1 MCTLIA
7 FHRCFADAPL
17 VVAANR
23 DEFHERPTEGPTLR
37 AASISSASG
46 AERTSQPAAGGRS
59 TRVVAP
65 RDLRAGGSWLG
76 VSESGL
82 FAAITNRRCDHPDTS
97 RRSRGWLVMEALSEP
112 TAESAARRFARL
124 PHAEYNPFNLFV
136 ADAESAHLVTY
147 DDAPQR
153 RDLTP
158 GPHVIGNLH
167 PDESSPKLDRLRA
180 RVHALAKAETPT
192 ADALAEVCRTHVEGA
207 PLESTCVHAGE
218 YGTRSST
225 LLWFGSQPA
234 LRYAEGPP
242 CTAPYRDL
250 SPLLHGLGLF
260 PARERV
266 SA

>member
-23 DEFHERPTEGPTLR
+23 DEFHERPTEGPALR
-37 AASISSASG
+37 EASIA
-46 AERTSQPAAGGRS
+46 TSRRQVRPGRADAARA
-59 TRVVAP
+59 TRIVAP
-65 RDLRAGGSWLG
+65 RDLREGGTWLG

-82 FAAITNRRCDHPDTS
+82 FAAITNRRCDTPDPK
-97 RRSRGWLVMEALSEP
+97 RRSRGWLVMEALAEP
-112 TAESAARRFARL
+112 SAERAAQRFARL
-124 PHAEYNPFNLFV
+124 PKAAYNPFNLFV
-136 ADAESAHLVTY
+136 ADRDSAHLVTY
-147 DDAPQR
+147 ADRAQR
-153 RDLTP
+153 RDLTA

-167 PDESSPKLDRLRA
+167 PDESSPKLERLRVQVNA
-180 RVHALAKAETPT
+180 IASGPVPTAAALAG
-192 ADALAEVCRTHVEGA
+192 VCCEHVESS

-225 LLWFGSQPA
+225 LLWIGAQPE
-234 LRYAEGPP
+234 LRYAEGAP
-242 CTAPYRDL
+242 CAAPYRDL
-250 SPLLHGLGLF
+250 TPLLHDLGLF

>member
-23 DEFHERPTEGPTLR
+23 DEFLDRPTEGPALR
-37 AASISSASG
+37 ETSTASAQRQGRSASR
-46 AERTSQPAAGGRS
+46 A

-65 RDLRAGGSWLG
+65 RDLRAGGTWLG

-82 FAAITNRRCDHPDTS
+82 FAAITNRRCDTPDPE
-97 RRSRGWLVMEALSEP
+97 RRSRGWLVMEALAEP
-112 TAESAARRFARL
+112 NAERAADRFASL
-124 PHAEYNPFNLFV
+124 PEAAYNPFNLFV
-136 ADAESAHLVTY
+136 ADGDSAHLVTY
-147 DDAPQR
+147 ADRAQR
-153 RDLTP
+153 RNLTA

-167 PDESSPKLDRLRA
+167 PDESSPKLERLRTRVDELA
-180 RVHALAKAETPT
+180 RGPVPS
-192 ADALAEVCRTHVEGA
+192 ADALATMCRTHA
-207 PLESTCVHAGE
+207 DSSPLESTCVHAGE

-225 LLWFGSQPA
+225 LLWIGAQPA
-234 LRYAEGPP
+234 LRYAEGAP
-242 CTAPYRDL
+242 CAASYRDL
-250 SPLLHGLGLF
+250 TPLLHDLGLF

>member
-23 DEFHERPTEGPTLR
+23 DEFHERPTEGPALR
-37 AASISSASG
+37 EASTSSSRRPGRPGTG
-46 AERTSQPAAGGRS
+46 ART

-65 RDLRAGGSWLG
+65 RDQRAGGTWLG

-82 FAAITNRRCDHPDTS
+82 FAAITNRRCDSPDPQ
-97 RRSRGWLVMEALSEP
+97 RRSRGWLVMEALAEP
-112 TAESAARRFARL
+112 SAERAAEHFARL
-124 PHAEYNPFNLFV
+124 PEAAYNPFNLFV
-136 ADAESAHLVTY
+136 ADRQSAHLVTY
-147 DDAPQR
+147 AERPQR
-153 RDLTP
+153 RDLTA

-167 PDESSPKLDRLRA
+167 PDESSPKLERLRGQVGELA
-180 RVHALAKAETPT
+180 RGAMPS
-192 ADALAEVCRTHVEGA
+192 ADALAQMCCTHVA
-207 PLESTCVHAGE
+207 NSPFESTCVHAGE

-225 LLWFGSQPA
+225 LLWIGAQPA
-234 LRYAEGPP
+234 LRYAEGAP
-242 CTAPYRDL
+242 CAAPYRDL
-250 SPLLHGLGLF
+250 SPLLHDLGLF

>member
-23 DEFHERPTEGPTLR
+23 DEFHERPTEGPALR
-37 AASISSASG
+37 EASMASSG
-46 AERTSQPAAGGRS
+46 ARR

-82 FAAITNRRCDHPDTS
+82 FAAITNRRCDEPDPA
-97 RRSRGWLVMEALSEP
+97 RRSRGWLVMEALGEP
-112 TAESAARRFARL
+112 SAERAAERFARL
-124 PHAEYNPFNLFV
+124 PHAAYNPFNLFV
-136 ADAESAHLVTY
+136 ADAHTAHWITYGESA
-147 DDAPQR
+147 QR
-153 RDLTP
+153 RDLAP

-167 PDESSPKLDRLRA
+167 PDESSPKLERLRA
-180 RVHALAKAETPT
+180 EVAELVAHDAPSPEALAG
-192 ADALAEVCRTHVEGA
+192 LCGTHA
-207 PLESTCVHAGE
+207 ASPFESTCVHAGV
-218 YGTRSST
+218 YGTSSST
-225 LLWFGSQPA
+225 LLWIGAQPE

-242 CTAPYRDL
+242 CEASYRNL
-250 SPLLHGLGLF
+250 TPLLHDLGLWS
-260 PARERV
+260 ARERV

>member
-23 DEFHERPTEGPTLR
+23 DEFHERPTEGPALR
-37 AASISSASG
+37 EVPISSPARPEQIARLG
-46 AERTSQPAAGGRS
+46 AQERR

-65 RDLRAGGSWLG
+65 CDLRAGGSWLG

-82 FAAITNRRCDHPDTS
+82 FAAITNRRCDQPDPS
-97 RRSRGWLVMEALSEP
+97 RRSRGWLVMEALAEP
-112 TAESAARRFARL
+112 SAARAAERFARL
-124 PHAEYNPFNLFV
+124 PRASYNPFNLFV

-147 DDAPQR
+147 DDVPQQ

-167 PDESSPKLDRLRA
+167 PDESSPKLERLRA
-180 RVHALAKAETPT
+180 GVHAMVSGDAPS
-192 ADALAEVCRTHVEGA
+192 ADALADVCRTHVAGS
-207 PLESTCVHAGE
+207 PLESTCVHAGA

-225 LLWFGSQPA
+225 LLWLGAQPA

-242 CTAPYRDL
+242 CESSYHDL
-250 SPLLHGLGLF
+250 TPLLHDLGLF

>member
-23 DEFHERPTEGPTLR
+23 DEFLERPTEGPALR
-37 AASISSASG
+37 ETSTASAHRPGRPGAGASA
-46 AERTSQPAAGGRS
+46 RS

-65 RDLRAGGSWLG
+65 RDLRAGGTWLG
-76 VSESGL
+76 ISESGL
-82 FAAITNRRCDHPDTS
+82 FAAITNRRCDSPDPQ
-97 RRSRGWLVMEALSEP
+97 RRSRGWLVIEAL
-112 TAESAARRFARL
+112 AEASAERAADRFAHL
-124 PHAEYNPFNLFV
+124 PEAAYNPFNLFV
-136 ADAESAHLVTY
+136 ADGESAHLVTY
-147 DDAPQR
+147 AERPQR
-153 RDLTP
+153 RDLTA

-167 PDESSPKLDRLRA
+167 PDESSPKLERLRA
-180 RVHALAKAETPT
+180 QVDELARGAVPT
-192 ADALAEVCRTHVEGA
+192 AEALAEMCCTHVANA

-225 LLWFGSQPA
+225 LLWIGAQPA

-242 CTAPYRDL
+242 CAASYRDL
-250 SPLLHGLGLF
+250 TPLLHDLGLF

>member
-23 DEFHERPTEGPTLR
+23 DEFHERPTEGPALR
-37 AASISSASG
+37 NASILSPHRQDRSARGG
-46 AERTSQPAAGGRS
+46 ASARS

-76 VSESGL
+76 VSSSGL
-82 FAAITNRRCDHPDTS
+82 FAAITNRRCDAPDPK
-97 RRSRGWLVMEALSEP
+97 RGSRGWLVMEALAEP
-112 TAESAARRFARL
+112 SAERAAERFARL
-124 PHAEYNPFNLFV
+124 PLAAYNPFNLFV
-136 ADAESAHLVTY
+136 ADSESAHLVTY
-147 DDAPQR
+147 GDRPQR
-153 RDLTP
+153 RDLTA

-167 PDESSPKLDRLRA
+167 PDESSPKLAWLRGQVA
-180 RVHALAKAETPT
+180 ELAAGDPPDAEALAG
-192 ADALAEVCRTHVEGA
+192 VCRTHVAGS
-207 PLESTCVHAGE
+207 PLDSTCVHAGA

-225 LLWFGSQPA
+225 LLWLGARPA
-234 LRYAEGPP
+234 LRYADGPP
-242 CTAPYRDL
+242 CEAAYRDL
-250 SPLLHGLGLF
+250 TPLLHDLGLL

>member
-23 DEFHERPTEGPTLR
+23 DEFHERPTEGLALR
-37 AASISSASG
+37 EASISNPPERFGRAG
-46 AERTSQPAAGGRS
+46 AGVRS

-65 RDLRAGGSWLG
+65 RDLRAGGTWLG
-76 VSESGL
+76 ISASGL
-82 FAAITNRRCDHPDTS
+82 FAAITNRRCETPDPR
-97 RRSRGWLVMEALSEP
+97 RRSRGWLVMEALAEP
-112 TAESAARRFARL
+112 SAECAAERFSRLPESA
-124 PHAEYNPFNLFV
+124 YNPFNLFV
-136 ADAESAHLVTY
+136 ADRESAHLVTY
-147 DDAPQR
+147 AEGPQR
-153 RDLTP
+153 RDLTA

-167 PDESSPKLDRLRA
+167 PDESSPKLERLRA
-180 RVHALAKAETPT
+180 QTNELARAAAPS
-192 ADALAEVCRTHVEGA
+192 ADALADVCRTHVA
-207 PLESTCVHAGE
+207 DSPFESTCVHAGE

-225 LLWFGSQPA
+225 LLWIGAQPA

-242 CTAPYRDL
+242 CEAPYRDL
-250 SPLLHGLGLF
+250 TPLLHDLGLF

>member
-7 FHRCFADAPL
+7 FHRCFAGVPL

-23 DEFHERPTEGPTLR
+23 DEFHERPTEGPALR
-37 AASISSASG
+37 EAPTASSNHRDRSHRAGRG
-46 AERTSQPAAGGRS
+46 AHP

-65 RDLRAGGSWLG
+65 IDLRAGGSWLG
-76 VSESGL
+76 VSASGL
-82 FAAITNRRCDHPDTS
+82 FAAITNRRCESPDPA
-97 RRSRGWLVMEALSEP
+97 RRSRGWLVMEALAEP
-112 TAESAARRFARL
+112 SAERAAERFARL
-124 PHAEYNPFNLFV
+124 PAAAYNPFNLFV
-136 ADAESAHLVTY
+136 ADRDSAHLVTY
-147 DDAPQR
+147 DQEPQR

-180 RVHALAKAETPT
+180 QVDELARGAVPSRE
-192 ADALAEVCRTHVEGA
+192 ALAELCRGHVA
-207 PLESTCVHAGE
+207 SSPLESTCVHAGE

-225 LLWFGSQPA
+225 LLWLGAEPA
-234 LRYAEGPP
+234 LSYAEGAP
-242 CTAPYRDL
+242 CAAPYRDL
-250 SPLLHGLGLF
+250 TPLLHDLGLL